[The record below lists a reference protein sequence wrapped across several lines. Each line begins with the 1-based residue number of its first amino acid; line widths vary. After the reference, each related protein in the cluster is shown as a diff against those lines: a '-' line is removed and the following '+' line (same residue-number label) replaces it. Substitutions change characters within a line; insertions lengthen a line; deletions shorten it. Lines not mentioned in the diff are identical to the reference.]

1 MASAWTFGGR
11 LRVNWDRA
19 EWEVKSEECGRRED
33 DCNNILLVA
42 ALLISLEPELI
53 MVCGCGGNPNEGKKE
68 SR

>member
-33 DCNNILLVA
+33 ATDRQRILRPH
-42 ALLISLEPELI
+42 S
-53 MVCGCGGNPNEGKKE
+53 
-68 SR
+68 S